1 MTLAKKAYHHGD
13 LRRVLLETAT
23 QMINEAG
30 IDAVTMRKLAARAGV
45 SRTAA
50 YHHFGNKQDLLC
62 ALAMD
67 GFQQQMA
74 AVDIAGDRG
83 DFREQL
89 RRFIRSYVK
98 FSAENPE
105 YYELMLGGNIWR
117 KGLATDELRSVGDVA
132 FKNLTK
138 QVAKWQELGFIAAD
152 ADTLRL
158 TQVIFCSAHGI
169 SQFIIDGIYVHQT
182 ALDAI
187 VDATVDSLVN
197 GMTVETRKGTP

>member
-1 MTLAKKAYHHGD
+1 MAIAKKSYHHGD

-23 QMINEAG
+23 RMINADG
-30 IDAVTMRKLAARAGV
+30 VDSVTMRKLASRAGV

-50 YHHFGNKQDLLC
+50 YHYFANKQELLC

-67 GFQQQMA
+67 GFLRQME
-74 AVDIAGDRG
+74 AVDTAGESG
-83 DFREQL
+83 DFRVQL

-98 FSAENPE
+98 FSADNAE
-105 YYELMLGGNIWR
+105 YYELMLGGGIWR
-117 KGLATDELRSVGDVA
+117 KGLATDELRGVGDVA
-132 FKNLTK
+132 FRNLTR
-138 QVAKWQELGFIAAD
+138 QVAKWQEIGFIDAD
-152 ADTLRL
+152 ADTLRV

-187 VDATVDSLVN
+187 CDATVDALVD
-197 GMTVETRKGTP
+197 GLGVRREDQ

>member
-1 MTLAKKAYHHGD
+1 MALPKKAYHHGD
-13 LRRVLLETAT
+13 LRRALLETAT
-23 QMINEAG
+23 QMINEDG
-30 IDAVTMRKLAARAGV
+30 VDAVTMRKLAARAGV

-50 YHHFGNKQDLLC
+50 YHHFANKQELLC

-67 GFQQQMA
+67 GFLRQMQ
-74 AVDIAGDRG
+74 AVDTASDKG

-98 FSAENPE
+98 FSSENAE

-117 KGLATDELRSVGDVA
+117 KGLATDELRSVGDIA

-138 QVAKWQELGFIAAD
+138 QVTKWQELGFIDAN
-152 ADTLRL
+152 ADTLRV

-169 SQFIIDGIYVHQT
+169 SQFIIDGIYVHQS

-187 VDATVDSLVN
+187 VDATVDSLVS
-197 GMTVETRKGTP
+197 GLGQ

>member
-1 MTLAKKAYHHGD
+1 MALPKKAYHHGD
-13 LRRVLLETAT
+13 LRRALLETAT
-23 QMINEAG
+23 QMINEDG
-30 IDAVTMRKLAARAGV
+30 VDAVTMRKLAARAGV

-50 YHHFGNKQDLLC
+50 YHHFANKQELLC

-67 GFQQQMA
+67 GFLRQMQ
-74 AVDIAGDRG
+74 AVDTASDKG

-98 FSAENPE
+98 FSSENAE

-117 KGLATDELRSVGDVA
+117 KGLATDELRSVGDIA

-138 QVAKWQELGFIAAD
+138 QVTKWQELGFINAN
-152 ADTLRL
+152 ADTLRV

-169 SQFIIDGIYVHQT
+169 SQFIIDGIYVHQS

-187 VDATVDSLVN
+187 VDATVDSLVS
-197 GMTVETRKGTP
+197 GLGQ

>member
-1 MTLAKKAYHHGD
+1 MALAKKAYHHGD
-13 LRRVLLETAT
+13 LRRALLETAT
-23 QMINEAG
+23 QIINEDG
-30 IDAVTMRKLAARAGV
+30 VDAVTMRKLAARAGV

-50 YHHFGNKQDLLC
+50 YHHFANKQELLC

-67 GFQQQMA
+67 GFLRQMQ
-74 AVDIAGDRG
+74 AVDTASDNG

-98 FSAENPE
+98 FSSENAE

-117 KGLATDELRSVGDVA
+117 KGLATDELRSVGDIA
-132 FKNLTK
+132 FRNLTR
-138 QVAKWQELGFIAAD
+138 QVEKWQELGFIDPA
-152 ADTLRL
+152 ADTLRV

-169 SQFIIDGIYVHQT
+169 SQFIIDGIYVHQS
-182 ALDAI
+182 ALEAI

-197 GMTVETRKGTP
+197 GLGNN